1 MELSNK
7 QLLLVVGALGN
18 STPEDIEEHINTMV
32 SENSPTTNVMK
43 ELLVENPTLD
53 ETTEL
58 YENIRTKLEN
68 ELENNI

>member
-18 STPEDIEEHINTMV
+18 STPEDIEQHINTMV
-32 SENSPTTNVMK
+32 SENCPTTNVMK

-58 YENIRTKLEN
+58 YEDIRTKLEN